1 MNLALHVM
9 VNTPGAQLMS
19 PGHTFNLAYG
29 HLKTKAKQ
37 DTNLF
42 NHTMRNVCQMYV
54 IESNNDHIIT
64 LVEWGTS
71 LDDERITVHSPHMS
85 YSVNI
90 ELHMRTLSLVNHKL
104 IYHIY
109 MVTIH

>member
-1 MNLALHVM
+1 VHRRTTLNAQWETKRLLESSVPSYWLHTDTTWIAQYVTNIIIEFSIMNLALHVM

-64 LVEWGTS
+64 LVE
-71 LDDERITVHSPHMS
+71 
-85 YSVNI
+85 
-90 ELHMRTLSLVNHKL
+90 
-104 IYHIY
+104 
-109 MVTIH
+109 